1 MRSDS
6 NTRLGMGSLLARHWW
21 AVALRGAIAILFG
34 LAVLA
39 FPGISLLGLIVLFGV
54 FVLVG
59 GIFALISLRNRHVD
73 EPSWLLLFEGI
84 TGIVIGIATFV
95 WPGITG
101 VVLLYFIASWAVV
114 SGIFE
119 IIAAIGLRRQIEN
132 EWLLIL
138 AGIASLIFGILLAI
152 WPAAGALAILW
163 LIGGYAIFFG
173 LLLLILGFRLRSWK
187 RQEPPVI

>member
-1 MRSDS
+1 
-6 NTRLGMGSLLARHWW
+6 MGSLLARHWW
-21 AVALRGAIAILFG
+21 AVALRGAIGHSPRFAIAILFG

-39 FPGISLLGLIVLFGV
+39 FPGISSLGLIVLFGV
-54 FVLVG
+54 FVLIG

-73 EPSWLLLFEGI
+73 EPSWVLLFEGI
-84 TGIVIGIATFV
+84 TGIVIGIATFI
-95 WPGITG
+95 WPGLTG

-173 LLLLILGFRLRSWK
+173 ILLLILGFRLRSWK